1 MTWLPNYLESEW
13 VTMSKET
20 FYHDSTWWLL
30 GHFEPLLTRKLIMS
44 SNLDIFEAPV

>member
-1 MTWLPNYLESEW
+1 
-13 VTMSKET
+13 
-20 FYHDSTWWLL
+20 L